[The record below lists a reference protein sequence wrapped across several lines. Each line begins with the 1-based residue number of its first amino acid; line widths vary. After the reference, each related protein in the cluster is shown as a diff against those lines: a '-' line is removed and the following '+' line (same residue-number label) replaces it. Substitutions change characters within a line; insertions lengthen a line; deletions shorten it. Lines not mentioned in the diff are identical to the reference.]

1 MNPPAPE
8 PSTGLGTPVAPE
20 TSSGPGTSEGLVLM
34 GHGSRDPAGV
44 TEFLALAA
52 LVRAAVAPTPFAP
65 GLIELA
71 RPDLDEALDAVV
83 TAGARDVVMVPL
95 VLLPAGH
102 LKDDGP
108 AALERARTRHPAVRF
123 RYGRELGPH
132 PSLLALAATRAEEA
146 LARLPG
152 DGPAAVALVGRGSTD
167 PDANAELF
175 KVARLLEEG
184 RGLPDVEAGF
194 VSLAPPRV
202 EEVLERCRRLG
213 ATRIAVVPYFLF
225 TGVLVE
231 RIALQTLGWAARTPG
246 VAVAVAAHLG
256 PAPAI
261 AALVLERA
269 TEVRAGT
276 VQASCDC
283 CIYRSPL
290 PGFEHRVGV
299 PPPTTSTPPLR

>member
-1 MNPPAPE
+1 MTPPAHE
-8 PSTGLGTPVAPE
+8 PSDGAAARPVN
-20 TSSGPGTSEGLVLM
+20 GPSAGLVLM

-44 TEFLALAA
+44 AEFLALAE
-52 LVRAAVAPTPFAP
+52 LVRAEIAPTPFAP

-83 TAGARDVVMVPL
+83 AAGARDLVMVPL

-132 PSLLALAATRAEEA
+132 PSLLALATARAREA

-152 DGPAAVALVGRGSTD
+152 EGPAAVALIGRGSTD

-184 RGLPDVEAGF
+184 RGLPGVEAGF
-194 VSLAPPRV
+194 VSLAPPLV

-213 ATRIAVVPYFLF
+213 AMRIAVVPYFLF
-225 TGVLVE
+225 TGILVE
-231 RIALQTLGWAARTPG
+231 RIAAQARAWAERTPG
-246 VAVAVAAHLG
+246 AAVAVAAHLG
-256 PAPAI
+256 PDRAI

-269 TEVRAGT
+269 AEVRLGT

-290 PGFEHRVGV
+290 PGFEHRVGA
-299 PPPTTSTPPLR
+299 PPATAPGPPLR